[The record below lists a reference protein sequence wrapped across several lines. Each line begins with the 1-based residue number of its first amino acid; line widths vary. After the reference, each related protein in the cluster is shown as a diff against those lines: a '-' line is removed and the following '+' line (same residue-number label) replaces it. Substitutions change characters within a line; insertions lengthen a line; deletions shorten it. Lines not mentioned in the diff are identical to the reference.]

1 MALNFGTLIGAVTG
15 NIGYKVAS
23 KAVKAASKTAIG
35 AGIGRGAHA
44 LGSVP
49 GAVAGKF
56 GVTQAANIKKFSGTM
71 GGPIAS
77 HLPVGT
83 NLFMKPVP
91 RALPNASLTGAAAK
105 AQQKMVNKSVN
116 NLYLG
121 MKLNV
126 PTDIAVGAVVG
137 AGTLGAAAYQHVRDE
152 STGNAKMGQVNNI
165 GLAPRLSGPPDMGA
179 TGDLVLAL
187 NRRR

>member
-23 KAVKAASKTAIG
+23 KAVKA
-35 AGIGRGAHA
+35 
-44 LGSVP
+44 
-49 GAVAGKF
+49 VAGT
-56 GVTQAANIKKFSGTM
+56 GVAGRLGARTSMVKASVVSKSTAANIKKFSGTM
-71 GGPIAS
+71 GKPIAS

-83 NLFMKPVP
+83 SLFMKPVP

-126 PTDIAVGAVVG
+126 PTDIAFGAVAG
-137 AGTLGAAAYQHVRDE
+137 AGALGAATYQHFRDE
-152 STGNAKMGQVNNI
+152 STGNAKMGQAAQA

>member
-23 KAVKAASKTAIG
+23 KTVKSIAGTGVAQRIGSMASSSLNGLASKAT
-35 AGIGRGAHA
+35 
-44 LGSVP
+44 
-49 GAVAGKF
+49 
-56 GVTQAANIKKFSGTM
+56 AANVKKFSGTM
-71 GGPIAS
+71 GPVISS
-77 HLPVGT
+77 HLPKGT

-126 PTDIAVGAVVG
+126 PTDIAVGTVVG